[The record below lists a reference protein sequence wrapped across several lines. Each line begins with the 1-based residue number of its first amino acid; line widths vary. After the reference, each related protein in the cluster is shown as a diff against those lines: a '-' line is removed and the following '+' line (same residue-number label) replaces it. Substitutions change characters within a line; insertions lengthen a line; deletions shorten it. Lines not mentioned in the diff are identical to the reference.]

1 MNQIRKSN
9 VHPEIDKA
17 IQWLE
22 DATRGSVETDRYGV
36 VALNILKELRGDV
49 QQGERY
55 EYRMYRIA
63 QCSCGCEAEVWKQ
76 RQNLF
81 FRSLVEPVFRPVI
94 TFDGTFINNAYSAD
108 KGMLKAVER
117 HMGYLFTGTLRV
129 DRKRSRFVLTI
140 SGDGQVDQLV
150 FEHEDDWREFTLENG
165 SMWDAHL
172 LIEGDDVSVTIYPVT
187 ITDTDGR
194 VTDTQRPEPSN
205 ITILPAA

>member
-1 MNQIRKSN
+1 
-9 VHPEIDKA
+9 
-17 IQWLE
+17 
-22 DATRGSVETDRYGV
+22 
-36 VALNILKELRGDV
+36 
-49 QQGERY
+49 
-55 EYRMYRIA
+55 
-63 QCSCGCEAEVWKQ
+63 
-76 RQNLF
+76 
-81 FRSLVEPVFRPVI
+81 
-94 TFDGTFINNAYSAD
+94 
-108 KGMLKAVER
+108 
-117 HMGYLFTGTLRV
+117 V